1 MLEVIDLLPAAT
13 VSKAALLV
21 RSGKKKKKKKSF
33 CSGFSGYKVK

>member
-13 VSKAALLV
+13 VFKAALLV
-21 RSGKKKKKKKSF
+21 RSGGKKKKSF